1 MCVAC
6 LYSTFSTNP
15 HRRQHMSEY
24 DLNIPQEHAPS
35 DDFDWED
42 VYGY

>member
-1 MCVAC
+1 MFI
-6 LYSTFSTNP
+6 LYSTFSAT
-15 HRRQHMSEY
+15 HDRRQQMSEHG
-24 DLNIPQEHAPS
+24 LNLPQEHTPS

>member
-1 MCVAC
+1 MFI

-15 HRRQHMSEY
+15 HRRQQMSEHN
-24 DLNIPQEHAPS
+24 LNLPQERAPS

-42 VYGY
+42 VYDY